1 MAKLKTFRVSHSVFY
16 KGWEIV
22 NGQSYKTVARRFWG
36 DNLKFNVMHEGDVQV
51 LKKARGIDKYY
62 LVGSITEIDP
72 ELDKKYTESQAWM
85 KDLKREYRK
94 VGGRRNFRRY

>member
-1 MAKLKTFRVSHSVFY
+1 MAKLKTFRVTHSVTY
-16 KGWEIV
+16 KGSEIV

-51 LKKARGIDKYY
+51 LKKYADGGYRLQGR
-62 LVGSITEIDP
+62 ITEVDP
-72 ELDKKYTESQAWM
+72 ELDRKYAESQAWM

-94 VGGRRNFRRY
+94 VGGRRNFMR